1 MTIAPPLAR
10 DTAES
15 TTTPTGQETG
25 SARISFRQPVSAS
38 GYVDAAWWPRQ
49 ADLTAELP
57 ALLEV
62 VWTAGREITH
72 VTYNLTM
79 WEAAPRRLRV
89 QNRMVR
95 LGGFATSDPLTIRL
109 TDSAGQERIDV
120 LVVPPATDPS
130 AAHRALMLAAV
141 ADSPYT
147 AAEIM
152 SLATGATAAASG
164 MTP

>member
-10 DTAES
+10 VTAEPME
-15 TTTPTGQETG
+15 TPTSQQAR

-38 GYVDAAWWPRQ
+38 GYVDAAWWPRS

-57 ALLEV
+57 ALLDV
-62 VWTAGREITH
+62 LWTAGREITH
-72 VTYNLTM
+72 VTYNLTA
-79 WEAAPRRLRV
+79 WGAAPRRLRV
-89 QNRMVR
+89 QGRMVR

-130 AAHRALMLAAV
+130 VAHRALMLAAV
-141 ADSPYT
+141 TDSPYT
-147 AAEIM
+147 ATEILT
-152 SLATGATAAASG
+152 LAADQSVE
-164 MTP
+164 TP